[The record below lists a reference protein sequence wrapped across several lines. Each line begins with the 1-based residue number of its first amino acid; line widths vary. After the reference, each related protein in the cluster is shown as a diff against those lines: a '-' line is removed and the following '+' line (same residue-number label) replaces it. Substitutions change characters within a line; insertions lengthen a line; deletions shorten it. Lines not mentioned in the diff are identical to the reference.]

1 MKKLR
6 RERVSF
12 IGISLF
18 EDLLRK
24 VIATLKP
31 TSTRQKKVSEHLT
44 DLGSAARLLPL
55 KALLPVFLFLSASIS
70 SPSRTFTSSDG
81 LRTIEATLVAVN
93 EPSQTVTIRL
103 LDGRSFSLKTIRF
116 QFLGSGLRYAMAT
129 RQERE
134 LPYGG
139 ARLSRSFE
147 NLFEITRIRS
157 NRLWR
162 VTIAKNRAFADF
174 IWLWPKPFLAWVQGY
189 DQLGQKYK
197 RFNATQVSFDLVHG
211 NWQAWI
217 VFRTDTSTAMRSVT
231 SYLPTGTLSS
241 MTRVNGPL
249 LYKQPQ
255 RVVYLNQKQNH
266 KPIVVLPRG
275 PAPAYLNSFGEGLG
289 GSLGGGGFH
298 RILFR
303 EVDPFR

>member
-1 MKKLR
+1 M
-6 RERVSF
+6 
-12 IGISLF
+12 
-18 EDLLRK
+18 
-24 VIATLKP
+24 
-31 TSTRQKKVSEHLT
+31 
-44 DLGSAARLLPL
+44 
-55 KALLPVFLFLSASIS
+55 PVFLFLSASIS

-93 EPSQTVTIRL
+93 EPSQTVTIRRS
-103 LDGRSFSLKTIRF
+103 DGRSFRSKLSAFSFSDQAYARQWLQGKKENYLMVGRDYPGHLKIYLR
-116 QFLGSGLRYAMAT
+116 LLESGQISYGAT
-129 RQERE
+129 
-134 LPYGG
+134 L
-139 ARLSRSFE
+139 
-147 NLFEITRIRS
+147 
-157 NRLWR
+157 
-162 VTIAKNRAFADF
+162 AKNQAHS
-174 IWLWPKPFLAWVQGY
+174 LTSYGYGQSPFLAWVQGY

-231 SYLPTGTLSS
+231 SYLPTGTFPS

-289 GSLGGGGFH
+289 GSLGGWGISSNSFSRGGSLSV
-298 RILFR
+298 RINR
-303 EVDPFR
+303 